1 MILHKIFI
9 ILITQLIEEF
19 SYDMEI
25 YKFIH
30 TIQHVSLLYQ
40 ANNLSIGFFV
50 LFFVKVGKSLK
61 FSI

>member
-25 YKFIH
+25 YPFH
-30 TIQHVSLLYQ
+30 TTRVLLYQ
-40 ANNLSIGFFV
+40 ANN
-50 LFFVKVGKSLK
+50 
-61 FSI
+61 